1 MSGFTVEIEG
11 FDEVIKQLQKLEDRV
26 KRRELLKIFRRQAEP
41 VVRTMRTQVPVANR
55 TVKYHRRV
63 VDKNGNKK
71 DVNYTPGN
79 LKRSIK
85 KFTGRSKDY
94 PNIQVGP
101 QAKKAE
107 GSGYYGYFVA
117 YGTKR
122 IRRKNNFIKRTDSL
136 VSEIIGDRISG
147 ELKKYLEREAKKLG
161 FENR

>member
-11 FDEVIKQLQKLEDRV
+11 FDEVLRNLKKLEDRV
-26 KRRELLKIFRRQAEP
+26 TRRELLKIFRRQAEP
-41 VVRTMRTQVPVANR
+41 VKRIMAAQAPRADR
-55 TVKYHRRV
+55 TVNYHR
-63 VDKNGNKK
+63 DNSIK
-71 DVNYTPGN
+71 YTPGN

-122 IRRKNNFIKRTDSL
+122 IRRKNNFVKRTDSL
-136 VSEIIGDRISG
+136 VSEIIGNRISG
-147 ELKKYLEREAKKLG
+147 ELQRYLEKEATKLG
-161 FENR
+161 FETK

>member
-41 VVRTMRTQVPVANR
+41 VKRVMAAQAPRANR
-55 TVKYHRRV
+55 TVSYHR
-63 VDKNGNKK
+63 DNSIK
-71 DVNYTPGN
+71 YTPGN